1 MIETSGKSY
10 KFLNRFNKIVTIN
23 LSNLVIL
30 LKSGSIKS
38 LDDMPQK
45 YKDFVGFIA
54 FKSKKRAWFWKYSL
68 KALYFV
74 FNYFIMSHYGL
85 FASQPGIWRKSSTSY
100 KGKDSI
106 QQGNFFSKFNQW
118 KSFHSTNSVSS
129 SNENASK
136 FSKKSL
142 KN

>member
-1 MIETSGKSY
+1 
-10 KFLNRFNKIVTIN
+10 
-23 LSNLVIL
+23 
-30 LKSGSIKS
+30 
-38 LDDMPQK
+38 MPQK

-74 FNYFIMSHYGL
+74 FNFFIMSHYGL
-85 FASQPGIWRKSSTSY
+85 FASQSGIWRKSNTLY
-100 KGKDSI
+100 KDDNSI
-106 QQGNFFSKFNQW
+106 QHGNFFSKFNQW
-118 KSFHSTNSVSS
+118 KSFYSANSVSS

-136 FSKKSL
+136 SSKQFF